1 MERGF
6 LSLKGSGRRGVKE
19 KSGGPIDVSAKV
31 NNRVDEGTTASSNV
45 VPNTHDSAN
54 DTTQV
59 TGVTPSAVDG
69 LVKSRSGDHMVD
81 ENVGQTPSNIT
92 DNLNTVDV
100 VVLME
105 SIRAISE
112 QFATTAYGFFLGKR
126 VAYPV
131 IANYFRSI
139 EDLDAMLKN
148 GPWFIRSN
156 PLILEKWNPDMNL
169 LKEDVGNVLVWV
181 KLHGVPV
188 TAFGEDG
195 LSVIATKIDTF
206 DNEFPKNKVSNVIK
220 NMKKL
225 SKLIEY
231 SGNKKK
237 DAEPTKEVSKSNSF
251 NVLNSVE
258 NDVDLESSS
267 TSTTPIVEKINRM
280 ERLNIDVTAT
290 LVDDE
295 ASKDVGYGT
304 NSLLEQWKDSYRNW
318 EYDYD
323 PYDDDMY
330 EGQDIHDKIQYDR
343 SVTEIRKLHFV

>member
-1 MERGF
+1 MFVVGLFVSTERGL
-6 LSLKGSGRRGVKE
+6 LSLKGSGRRGVNE

-31 NNRVDEGTTASSNV
+31 NNRVDEGTTTSSNV

-59 TGVTPSAVDG
+59 TGVMPSAVDG
-69 LVKSRSGDHMVD
+69 LVKSRSGDHMVNK
-81 ENVGQTPSNIT
+81 NVGQTPSNIT
-92 DNLNTVDV
+92 DNLNKVDV
-100 VVLME
+100 VVPME

-131 IANYFRSI
+131 IANYFRSM
-139 EDLDAMLKN
+139 EGLDAMLKN

-169 LKEDVGNVLVWV
+169 LKEDVGNVLIWV

-195 LSVIATKIDTF
+195 LSVIATKIALIEVRADVELKNSIIAVMPKL
-206 DNEFPKNKVSNVIK
+206 NEFPKNKVSNVIK

-237 DAEPTKEVSKSNSF
+237 DAKPTKEVSKSNSF

-258 NDVDLESSS
+258 NDVDLGKNGGTSNLTNKKANSSGS
-267 TSTTPIVEKINRM
+267 SDDKVAS
-280 ERLNIDVTAT
+280 IDNDMANF
-290 LVDDE
+290 L
-295 ASKDVGYGT
+295 ASNDVGY
-304 NSLLEQWKDSYRNW
+304 
-318 EYDYD
+318 
-323 PYDDDMY
+323 
-330 EGQDIHDKIQYDR
+330 GQDIHDKIHD
-343 SVTEIRKLHFV
+343 VCDNLDIKV